1 MFLDRLPRNRAHGC
15 LILSLAERGQKRAGA
30 GCNRQCSFESSSRAP
45 FNHSCGKQV
54 PLKSKASAPFFVP
67 CPGKNRV
74 VFMQVDACYCLSSS
88 RPSCRCYSRS
98 GAGKGE
104 DSLERGDNWPNF
116 YSSFLRRIYWNR
128 FNHVK
133 MAIRSRDKVIFMKM
147 KWRMMIRTIVCIEWK
162 IISRFFFFFFEKVK

>member
-67 CPGKNRV
+67 CPGKNRL

-88 RPSCRCYSRS
+88 RPSCRCYSMEQE
-98 GAGKGE
+98 KG
-104 DSLERGDNWPNF
+104 R
-116 YSSFLRRIYWNR
+116 
-128 FNHVK
+128 
-133 MAIRSRDKVIFMKM
+133 IRSNEGTIGQIFILPFCEEFIEIDPTTLKWPFVRVIK
-147 KWRMMIRTIVCIEWK
+147 
-162 IISRFFFFFFEKVK
+162 